1 MAAGP
6 HTFVVADIFTTER
19 YLGDQLAIVSV
30 RNNALSQARKQR
42 IAQEFGYV
50 NTVFLHD
57 APAAGQPRRMELFSK
72 TEERSFS
79 GQAVL
84 GTAHYIFQKLE
95 GEDSISSGGS
105 GDEPAG
111 QARGTP
117 LLAPTTPSE
126 KSQDE
131 EHQILNLSRCA
142 LQMKGGLIQ
151 CHYDATRKVA
161 AIEIPHNV
169 HVHARETTKDE
180 VLAVQRQ
187 LLPHPTDTA
196 KMKGSYPIFSIAPG
210 MTFTLVDFTTCPALL
225 SLLEPGYAPEP
236 NLDDGWAVRTGEH
249 APSPFCGC
257 VYFLQLQTDFT
268 EEPYITKLRVR
279 VIAAGLEEAASASGC
294 CALAAYLALQKGG
307 AGSRHAY
314 AIEQGVE
321 IGRSS
326 QLCVEVKLNSLGTGI
341 SRVTLSAKATFV
353 MEGKLL

>member
-6 HTFVVADIFTTER
+6 HTFVVADVFTSER
-19 YLGDQLAIVSV
+19 YLGNQLAIVSV
-30 RNNALSQARKQR
+30 RNNALSKARKQR
-42 IAQEFGYV
+42 IALEFGYV

-57 APAAGQPRRMELFSK
+57 APQPNLPRKLEIFSE

-95 GEDSISSGGS
+95 GQDSISVRDWSN
-105 GDEPAG
+105 
-111 QARGTP
+111 
-117 LLAPTTPSE
+117 PTAAE
-126 KSQDE
+126 IQQK
-131 EHQILNLSRCA
+131 HQNQKAISRCT
-142 LQMKGGLIQ
+142 LETKGGLIQ
-151 CHYDATRKVA
+151 SHYDPARQVA

-169 HVHARETTKDE
+169 HIHARETTKDE
-180 VLAVQRQ
+180 VIAVQRQ
-187 LLPHPTDTA
+187 LLPHPEETA

-210 MTFTLVDFTTCPALL
+210 MTFTLVDFTSCPSLL
-225 SLLEPGYAPEP
+225 SLLEPGFAPEP
-236 NLDDGWAVRTGEH
+236 DLDDGWGVRTGDD

-268 EEPYITKLRVR
+268 EEPYITRLRVR

-294 CALAAYLALQKGG
+294 SALAAYLALQKGG
-307 AGSRHAY
+307 ANSRHAY
-314 AIEQGVE
+314 AIEQGVD
-321 IGRSS
+321 IGRAS
-326 QLCVEVKLNSLGTGI
+326 QLCVEVRLDEAGTGV